1 MPLTS
6 MATPVAQVPVPPAAP
21 AAPQVH
27 VVPEKNVSNSS
38 LTGFFASFDPI
49 MRPIANVCSTMREIR
64 RSLALPNLG
73 TVEKMQNEVKMVQT
87 ANFQFEGARASPGK
101 WGSC

>member
-27 VVPEKNVSNSS
+27 AVPEKTVSNSS

-64 RSLALPNLG
+64 RSLALPRHCRENAERG
-73 TVEKMQNEVKMVQT
+73 QD
-87 ANFQFEGARASPGK
+87 GADGQLPV
-101 WGSC
+101 